1 MVLPER
7 VRYGNPAQGTC
18 GMAFSKAHRDDSNVR
33 RGVAD
38 AKQDAFASRLR
49 PSNVALAIDHCSVR
63 ERKHIYTCSLL
74 FVISSVLAL
83 AQSGLGDS
91 SPVPL
96 IALESSPVSGAPLLE
111 AEHRSARVGDTQ
123 FPVDKLTPGCQG
135 VPFSTRSCAFAQQG
149 PAPSTV
155 SDYDIQSLRKDLRS
169 AQKQLI
175 AANMPLTDAEAQKF
189 WPMYEQYDAEK
200 VKINDDKLLVIK
212 DYAVNF
218 ENLTDNQAQTW

>member
-1 MVLPER
+1 
-7 VRYGNPAQGTC
+7 
-18 GMAFSKAHRDDSNVR
+18 
-33 RGVAD
+33 
-38 AKQDAFASRLR
+38 
-49 PSNVALAIDHCSVR
+49 
-63 ERKHIYTCSLL
+63 
-74 FVISSVLAL
+74 
-83 AQSGLGDS
+83 
-91 SPVPL
+91 
-96 IALESSPVSGAPLLE
+96 
-111 AEHRSARVGDTQ
+111 
-123 FPVDKLTPGCQG
+123 
-135 VPFSTRSCAFAQQG
+135 
-149 PAPSTV
+149 V